1 MVGGMNASTSSGRL
15 DGKVAIVTGGASGIG
30 RASVLRFLD
39 AGARVVVGDLNL
51 DNGSRLVEEA
61 SAGDRLCFVPT
72 DVADEDAVEEL
83 VGTATHGFGRLDVMF
98 NNAGVGGA
106 FGPITE
112 IDVAAWDRTFAVL
125 TRSVF
130 LGTKH
135 AARAM
140 IGLEAGGSIVNTA
153 SVAGLGG
160 GGGPQAYSAAKAA
173 VVNLTYNTAVELAP
187 HRIRVNAICPGFVV
201 TPLAVG
207 RNEALVAEAISEVQP
222 WPDHGQPSDI
232 AALALWLASDESKF
246 VSGEAIRADGAM
258 LAAGPRMAGLTDPHG
273 AFRRYAGFADGSTGR
288 PTEKRRLHPPADPGS
303 DPPQLR

>member
-1 MVGGMNASTSSGRL
+1 MVGAMNGSSSSGRL
-15 DGKVAIVTGGASGIG
+15 DGKVAVVTGGASGIG
-30 RASVLRFLD
+30 RATVLRFLD
-39 AGARVVVGDLNL
+39 AGARVVVGDLNI
-51 DNGSRLVEEA
+51 DNGDRLVDEA
-61 SAGDRLCFVPT
+61 SAGDRLRFVPT
-72 DVADEDAVEEL
+72 DVADEAAVEEL
-83 VGTATHGFGRLDVMF
+83 VGTATYAFGRLDVMF

-112 IDVAAWDRTFAVL
+112 IEVDAWDRTFAVL

-140 IGLEAGGSIVNTA
+140 IGFAVGGSIVNTA
-153 SVAGLGG
+153 SVAGLAG

-173 VVNLTYNTAVELAP
+173 VVNLTYNTAVELAA

-207 RNEALVAEAISEVQP
+207 RNEALLAETISEVQP

-232 AALALWLASDESKF
+232 AALALWRAGDESTF

-273 AFRRYAGFADGSTGR
+273 AFRRYVGFADGSTGR
-288 PTEKRRLHPPADPGS
+288 PTEKRRLGPPAHPAGS
-303 DPPQLR
+303 DPPQ

>member
-1 MVGGMNASTSSGRL
+1 MLPLSMVARMNAPTPAGRL
-15 DGKVAIVTGGASGIG
+15 DGRVAVVTGGASGIG
-30 RASVLRFLD
+30 RATVLRFLE
-39 AGARVVVGDLNL
+39 AGARVVVGDLNV
-51 DNGSRLVEEA
+51 DNGGRLVDEA
-61 SAGDRLCFVPT
+61 AAGDRLRFVPT
-72 DVADEDAVEEL
+72 DVAEESSVEAL
-83 VGTATHGFGRLDVMF
+83 VGTATEAFGRLDVMF

-140 IGLEAGGSIVNTA
+140 IDHGAGGSIVNTA

-160 GGGPQAYSAAKAA
+160 GAGPQAYSAAKAG
-173 VVNLTYNTAVELAP
+173 VVNLTYNTAVELAA
-187 HRIRVNAICPGFVV
+187 HRIRVNAICPGFVI

-207 RNEALVAEAISEVQP
+207 RNEALVGEKIAVVQP
-222 WPDHGQPSDI
+222 WPEPGQPADI
-232 AALALWLASDESKF
+232 AALALWLASDESVF

-273 AFRRYAGFADGSTGR
+273 AFRRYAGYAEGSTGR
-288 PTEKRRLHPPADPGS
+288 ATEKRRLDLPTPS
-303 DPPQLR
+303 

>member
-1 MVGGMNASTSSGRL
+1 M
-15 DGKVAIVTGGASGIG
+15 
-30 RASVLRFLD
+30 LRFLQ
-39 AGARVVVGDLNL
+39 AGARVVVGDFNV
-51 DNGSRLVEEA
+51 DNGERLVTEA
-61 SAGDRLCFVPT
+61 AAGGRLRFVPT
-72 DVADEDAVEEL
+72 DVAEESSVEAL
-83 VGTATHGFGRLDVMF
+83 VAAATDGFGRLDVMF

-140 IGLEAGGSIVNTA
+140 IHGGAGGSIVNTA

-160 GGGPQAYSAAKAA
+160 GAGPQAYSAAKAA

-187 HRIRVNAICPGFVV
+187 HRIRVNAICPGIVL

-207 RNEALVAEAISEVQP
+207 RNEALLADAIDALQP
-222 WPDHGQPSDI
+222 WPDHGQPGDI
-232 AALALWLASDESKF
+232 AALALWLASDESAF
-246 VSGEAIRADGAM
+246 VSGEAIRADGAL

-273 AFRRYAGFADGSTGR
+273 AFRRYVGFADGSTGR
-288 PTEKRRLHPPADPGS
+288 PTEKRRLDPTTPG
-303 DPPQLR
+303 

>member
-1 MVGGMNASTSSGRL
+1 MAADDRGSLAGR
-15 DGKVAIVTGGASGIG
+15 VAVVTGGASGIG
-30 RASVLRFLD
+30 KASVRRFLD
-39 AGARVVVGDLNL
+39 AGASVVFGDLNQA
-51 DNGSRLVEEA
+51 NGESLLAELAEQGCR
-61 SAGDRLCFVPT
+61 DRCRFALT
-72 DVADEDAVEEL
+72 DVAEEDAVAGL
-83 VGTATHGFGRLDVMF
+83 IATATSTFGRLDVMF

-140 IGLEAGGSIVNTA
+140 IDQATGGSIINTA

-173 VVNLTYNTAVELAP
+173 VVNLTYTTASELAP
-187 HRIRVNAICPGFVV
+187 HHIRVNAICPGFIV

-207 RNEALVAEAISEVQP
+207 RNEEATKAAVREFQP
-222 WPDHGQPSDI
+222 WPDHGHPEDI
-232 AALALWLASDESKF
+232 AALALFLASDDSRF
-246 VSGEAIRADGAM
+246 VTGEAIRADGGL
-258 LAAGPRMAGLTDPHG
+258 LAAGPRMDGLTDPHG
-273 AFRRYAGFADGSTGR
+273 AFRRYTGFADGTTGR
-288 PTEKRRLHPPADPGS
+288 PAEKRRLVPKDLPAPE
-303 DPPQLR
+303 